1 MSGANPKRHRLA
13 ERGDDSYP
21 TPPCAV
27 TALLQVEALPHCIW
41 EPACGAGNIVSVLR
55 AAGHCVVA
63 SDLVDRGCADSES
76 GIDFLMERRAPD
88 DVTTIATNPPYK
100 LAAEFVAHALDLVPR
115 VVMLLRLQFLES
127 ERRSDILDT
136 GHLARV
142 HVFKNR
148 LPMMH
153 REGWA
158 GPRASSSLAFAW
170 YVWDRQHAGPAT
182 IDRISTQPITEL
194 RRHGGKGA
202 RRASPQCIATKGEP
216 HGRRVF

>member
-1 MSGANPKRHRLA
+1 MNGALPKRHRLT

-27 TALLQVEALPHCIW
+27 TALLQVEALPHYIW

-55 AAGHCVVA
+55 VAGHCVAA
-63 SDLVDRGCADSES
+63 SDLIDRSCPDSEFR
-76 GIDFLMERRAPD
+76 IDFLMERRAPD
-88 DVTTIATNPPYK
+88 GVAAIVTNPPYK

-115 VVMLLRLQFLES
+115 VVMLLRLQFLEL

-158 GPRASSSLAFAW
+158 GPRASSSIAFAW
-170 YVWDRQHAGPAT
+170 YVWDRRHAGPAT
-182 IDRISTQPITEL
+182 IDRISAQPITEL

-202 RRASPQCIATKGEP
+202 RRAPLQCIAMKGDS
-216 HGRRVF
+216 HGRRLS